1 MKCYFYDPS
10 VSAPL
15 PFLKESGIP
24 IYLYGMGNGAEK
36 ALTYLARHGLA
47 PAGVFASDGYVRG
60 QSFSGF
66 PVLSLSAVAQKEP
79 DGFAAVVAFG
89 CSGEDA
95 RRLFSRVRE
104 SGGIVFLPDLPLF
117 GEEGTDDTFL
127 KEKEGEISSARSL
140 FRDPDSLRLFDA
152 LLRYKR
158 TQTPEDLFRAVLPPD
173 RLFSL
178 FDPAS
183 VRKTVDGGAY
193 RGDTAAEMIARFPA
207 LSEILCFEPDP
218 ASFRRLELFSDPRV
232 RLRCYRAGL
241 YSGNGEL
248 PFSGGGN
255 RGAHFGQ
262 TEKGAARVLALDSL
276 SEAAGCDYLKLDVE
290 GCEKEALLG
299 AKNRIRRDRPV
310 LSLSVYHRAGDLFS
324 LPLLL
329 AGLCADYRLFLSR
342 ADVSPAWD
350 ITLTAI
356 PNEKLKGA
364 PAHG

>member
-1 MKCYFYDPS
+1 MKRYFYDPS

-36 ALTYLARHGLA
+36 ALTYLARHGLT

-95 RRLFSRVRE
+95 RRLFSRVRD

-127 KEKEGEISSARSL
+127 QEKEGEISSARSL

-158 TQTPEDLFRAVLPPD
+158 TQTPEDLFR
-173 RLFSL
+173 
-178 FDPAS
+178 
-183 VRKTVDGGAY
+183 
-193 RGDTAAEMIARFPA
+193 
-207 LSEILCFEPDP
+207 
-218 ASFRRLELFSDPRV
+218 
-232 RLRCYRAGL
+232 
-241 YSGNGEL
+241 
-248 PFSGGGN
+248 
-255 RGAHFGQ
+255 
-262 TEKGAARVLALDSL
+262 
-276 SEAAGCDYLKLDVE
+276 
-290 GCEKEALLG
+290 
-299 AKNRIRRDRPV
+299 
-310 LSLSVYHRAGDLFS
+310 
-324 LPLLL
+324 
-329 AGLCADYRLFLSR
+329 
-342 ADVSPAWD
+342 
-350 ITLTAI
+350 
-356 PNEKLKGA
+356 
-364 PAHG
+364 